1 MLTKNCRAVID
12 TILSLDKADPFK
24 LYRIADLSKSARL
37 TLDETIA
44 ACLELE
50 KDGRAE
56 VRLIPNARR
65 QIPEFVSLTEYGARY
80 REELKGRRIDYIKAK
95 WIDFIALIV
104 AIIALIISIAAFLRP
119 LPG

>member
-1 MLTKNCRAVID
+1 MLTKNCKVVLN
-12 TILSLDKADPFK
+12 TILSLDKANPFK
-24 LYRIADLSKSARL
+24 LYRIADLAKSARL

-44 ACLELE
+44 ACMELE

-56 VRLIPNARR
+56 IRLIPGIRR
-65 QIPEFVSLTEYGARY
+65 QIPEYVSLTEYGARY
-80 REELKGRRIDYIKAK
+80 RDEIKERWSAYIWAK

-104 AIIALIISIAAFLRP
+104 AIIALIISIAALLRP